1 MKRNELQLVLAFVA
15 LIILTF
21 VMPFTVLKHV
31 PAFSGGFTFF
41 SLLAVAVLIY
51 IVVYMAK
58 SWKELLK

>member
-1 MKRNELQLVLAFVA
+1 MRRSELQLVWVFVV

-21 VMPFTVLKHV
+21 VMPFAVFKHT

-41 SLLAVAVLIY
+41 LLVPVAVIIY